1 MSTQNILSSELSTFL
16 DTIVA
21 RVKGSIGE
29 SKTITLNAAWS
40 ILQLITSDVIQTIEN
55 KYPDLK
61 GANKKDIALTLI
73 SSFYDSVFL
82 IVTIPYVPSII
93 QPIIKQYT
101 KAFLMLLVAATI
113 DSMVQ
118 IFKQTGI
125 FKTLTQGK

>member
-125 FKTLTQGK
+125 F

>member
-1 MSTQNILSSELSTFL
+1 
-16 DTIVA
+16 VA